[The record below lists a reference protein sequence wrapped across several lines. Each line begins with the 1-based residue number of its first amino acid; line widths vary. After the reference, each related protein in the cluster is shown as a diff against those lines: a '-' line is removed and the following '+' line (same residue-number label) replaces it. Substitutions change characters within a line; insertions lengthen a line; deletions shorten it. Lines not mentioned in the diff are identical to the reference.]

1 MIDFL
6 PESAEVLGGEEGEA
20 CRLTQHEMVVER
32 GDRLQQAV
40 DSLEECS
47 GSGSGFVILLRI
59 RILATERYLSKVQ
72 RNIR

>member
-40 DSLEECS
+40 DGLDT
-47 GSGSGFVILLRI
+47 FVWIRI
-59 RILATERYLSKVQ
+59 RNSFTDSDPYGATFQRYKEMQ
-72 RNIR
+72 RKS